1 MILLGVCIKLREKEV
16 PVKNQKSLKT
26 IHQLLT
32 LPFFTAADAKKLGIS
47 SALLGYYVKTGQIQ
61 RLGRGIYQGTH
72 YQGSPETFR
81 WEDLIDAVHSVPGG
95 VICLISALA
104 IYEVTDE
111 IPRQHWIAVPHSTS
125 MNRGKSVRIIRLR
138 NMNLGKTTVDLGGL
152 QVSIFDCERT
162 IIDAFR
168 LLSHETAIKALKMAL
183 SSKCSVRLDL
193 RKLQAYA
200 KKLRFNISPYLI
212 AVTT

>member
-1 MILLGVCIKLREKEV
+1 MKKPKAL
-16 PVKNQKSLKT
+16 QT

-32 LPFFTAADAKKLGIS
+32 RPSFTAAEAKKWGVS

-61 RLGRGIYQGTH
+61 RLGRGIYRGAD
-72 YQGSPETFR
+72 YKGSPETFQ

-104 IYEVTDE
+104 IYEITDE
-111 IPRQHWIAVPHSTS
+111 IPRQHWIAVSHSTS
-125 MNRGKSVRIIRLR
+125 IGRGNSVKIIRLR
-138 NMNLGKTTVDLGGL
+138 NMNLGKATADLGGV
-152 QVSIFDCERT
+152 QVPIFDRERT

-168 LLSHETAIKALKMAL
+168 LLSQETAIKALKMAL
-183 SSKCSVRLDL
+183 SSKSGVRLDL

-200 KKLRFNISPYLI
+200 KKLRFNVSPYLI
-212 AVTT
+212 SATT